1 MQLAGA
7 VQQFLFIES
16 VSPKPSIWRSERNSS
31 RETVEL
37 EKRAADAAD
46 LTFLTCSWSDFWHVL
61 EEMHRLQGSRNSLM
75 LPSALEKSM

>member
-46 LTFLTCSWSDFWHVL
+46 LTFLTCSGVISGMYL
-61 EEMHRLQGSRNSLM
+61 KKCTACKAAEIR
-75 LPSALEKSM
+75 